1 MSSKLISTNVF
12 CEKLSFSFSFSFF
25 LSDDFSPFPGLVADS
40 KHNAKCQMG
49 KDENKLFVVI

>member
-12 CEKLSFSFSFSFF
+12 WEKFSFSFF